1 MHNIVLINRDK
12 QSIHKLRNILAS
24 NSELEEYY
32 EDKLCFLANRL
43 PNHVEQ
49 RREDENYLIM
59 ILGNPV
65 ILIGFKELWES
76 IPLNELILQPVF
88 IMN

>member
-43 PNHVEQ
+43 PGLDDTTKPMHRDVW
-49 RREDENYLIM
+49 L
-59 ILGNPV
+59 PV
-65 ILIGFKELWES
+65 PPPFRIAR
-76 IPLNELILQPVF
+76 
-88 IMN
+88 